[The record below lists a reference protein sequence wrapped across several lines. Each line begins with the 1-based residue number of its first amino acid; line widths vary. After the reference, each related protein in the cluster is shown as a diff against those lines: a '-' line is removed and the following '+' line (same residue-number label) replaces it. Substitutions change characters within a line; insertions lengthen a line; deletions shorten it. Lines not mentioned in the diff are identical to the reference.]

1 MYQANTKISRMY
13 VCMSVGRE
21 GMAPMVFSSL
31 SICDLESLHNNSKI
45 GINWDL
51 FFFDLVHSVRLEF
64 GEGKTWATLYLP
76 FMGLET
82 GVIFVI
88 QKLSNVCIVIEVNY
102 L

>member
-1 MYQANTKISRMY
+1 MY
-13 VCMSVGRE
+13 VCLWVGRVWHQWFLVPYRFVTLKVSTTIPKS
-21 GMAPMVFSSL
+21 GST
-31 SICDLESLHNNSKI
+31 
-45 GINWDL
+45 GI
-51 FFFDLVHSVRLEF
+51 FFFDLVRSVRLEF